1 MGQSGWCANPGYP
14 LRQDG
19 HPISLLPELP
29 LELPEKLA
37 ETTVLL
43 DVLLVDVNG
52 VLRGKQM
59 PASQLHKFDPQN
71 AAAGQVVMPRGTLF
85 LDTHGVASDKVAY
98 GVPDGD
104 PDRPLL
110 PVEGSLVP
118 VPFAERQTAQLLVQ
132 VADDKNQPWHLNPR
146 CVLHAVEQKF
156 HALGLQP
163 VVAVEMEFYL
173 LDARA
178 ATPRPLTGENNFP
191 GFAGPQTYNLDVVAD
206 YAGFLNEL
214 ERVCALQKI
223 PVSSTTSE
231 YAEGQFEINLK
242 HNDDVLLA
250 CDQAIM
256 LRRAVRHV
264 ARRQGSLATFMA
276 KPLAGESGSGMHV
289 HISLLDRKSGEN
301 VFASDHVSVAD
312 PHKLKDELQ
321 YALAGALQLLPSSM
335 ALLAQNSNAYKRFVP
350 DSFAPVVA
358 DWGLDHRGVA
368 LRVPHERGA
377 NTRIEHRVAGA
388 DSNPYLTVASI
399 LAGIHYGIQ
408 NRLPLPAATVYQDI
422 SKDAADL
429 PVRWR
434 EAITV
439 LDSDP
444 VLQSYL
450 GREFCGLYSD
460 LKRDEEER
468 LHMQVTDSDHLN
480 YIRTL

>member
-1 MGQSGWCANPGYP
+1 MDNTAQPMT
-14 LRQDG
+14 
-19 HPISLLPELP
+19 LPALP
-29 LELPEKLA
+29 QGTE
-37 ETTVLL
+37 LL

-71 AAAGQVVMPRGTLF
+71 AAGGRVVMPRGTLF

-110 PVEGSLVP
+110 PLAESLVP
-118 VPFAERQTAQLLVQ
+118 VPFAERKTAQLLVQ
-132 VADDKNQPWHLNPR
+132 VADDNNQPWQLNPR
-146 CVLHAVEQKF
+146 CVLQAVEQKF

-173 LDARA
+173 LDAKA
-178 ATPRPLTGENNFP
+178 ATPRAQAGENNLP

-214 ERVCALQKI
+214 ERVCELQNI
-223 PVSSTTSE
+223 PITSTTSE

-264 ARRQGSLATFMA
+264 ARLQGSLATFMA

-289 HISLLDRKSGEN
+289 HVSLLDRNSGEN
-301 VFASDHVSVAD
+301 VFASASDSVDD
-312 PHKLKDELQ
+312 PEKLKPELQ
-321 YALAGALQLLPSSM
+321 YALAGALQLMPSSM
-335 ALLAQNSNAYKRFVP
+335 ALLAQNDNAYKRFVP
-350 DSFAPVVA
+350 DSFAPIVA

-399 LAGIHYGIQ
+399 LAGMHLGLHEK
-408 NRLPLPAATVYQDI
+408 LPPPIATANQHV
-422 SKDAADL
+422 SKEAVGL

-434 EAITV
+434 EAITAFDN
-439 LDSDP
+439 DS
-444 VLQSYL
+444 VLQSYM

-468 LHMQVTDSDHLN
+468 LHMQVTKADHSN